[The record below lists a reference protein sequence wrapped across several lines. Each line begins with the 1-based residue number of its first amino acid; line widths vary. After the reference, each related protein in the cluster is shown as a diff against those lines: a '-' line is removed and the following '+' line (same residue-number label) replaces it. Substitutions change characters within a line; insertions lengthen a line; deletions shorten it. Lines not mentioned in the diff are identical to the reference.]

1 MRAAR
6 FIASVALLIPL
17 RLHAA
22 AWQAADYEEAL
33 ALAASNSC
41 DIAVF
46 QRGSDWNRLGERLY
60 RDIWSSSQFATQFGT
75 NLVLV
80 CVDQLE
86 TPGNPPVSPDIDLN
100 ALPVY
105 ERNSNPTARLQ
116 SLVTNATASAN
127 AIISVT
133 TTNGTVYTPDRDG
146 VFVASGPNPH
156 HEILDV
162 IIDSAAGGRLLRLDF
177 PLHDSLPGKGPGRAS
192 NGNFG
197 ISEISLFTEAG
208 QSIPLSSAWASGHE
222 GHWGAW
228 QAIDGISDKSD
239 NLWNAYGHQHQPRLL
254 LLTLKERLR
263 PQLRIRAHIICKS
276 PWGQHVPGTLRASV
290 LDSESVIQDV
300 ERVSAAERGMARNER
315 FTWRGDNVP
324 RIALMDREGRPVTS
338 EDHLRADMTMAD
350 AARRISEMQA
360 MREKRDQLWRQAER
374 AQGASKA
381 ELLMESLEL
390 LGLGGSEGHEKSYR
404 FIQEQIRAADPDDAS
419 GCLRRMK
426 FPPDPRS
433 MPDFVEPANKL
444 ADEKKYG
451 EAIAL
456 LDRELKDP
464 RNRKLTHDHLQRIMM
479 AKQNVYR
486 QWPDHEADRI
496 QVIREIARLDAT
508 TYLGMG
514 AVGFLAMNHLDPEP
528 SAIYYGWAENQ
539 VKPGPNIWRFTLGTT
554 NYFDHAGPYAVRLIH
569 NGGKGSIRI
578 DRVSLALGDQ
588 ILSQQSPASKL
599 LPGGK
604 IEVRLDLPAVTTGKP
619 LELRVESTA
628 EATNH
633 DVAGRFEVDPL
644 L

>member
-1 MRAAR
+1 MLATR
-6 FIASVALLIPL
+6 FMALAALLIPL
-17 RLHAA
+17 QLHAA

-60 RDIWSSSQFATQFGT
+60 RDVWSAPPFAAQLST
-75 NLVLV
+75 NLVMV

-86 TPGNPPVSPDIDLN
+86 TPGNPPVSPEIDLN
-100 ALPVY
+100 ALPSY
-105 ERNSNPTARLQ
+105 ERDSSPTARLQ
-116 SLVTNATASAN
+116 SLITNTTALAN
-127 AIISVT
+127 SIVSIT

-146 VFVASGPNPH
+146 VYVASGPNPH

-162 IIDSAAGGRLLRLDF
+162 TIDSIAGGRLLRLDF

-192 NGNFG
+192 NGNFA
-197 ISEISLFTEAG
+197 ISEISLFTETG
-208 QSIPLSSAWASGHE
+208 QSISLTAAWASGHE
-222 GHWGAW
+222 ARWGAW
-228 QAIDGISDKSD
+228 QAVDGISETSD
-239 NLWNAYGHQHQPRLL
+239 NLWNAYGHQHQPRVLL
-254 LLTLKERLR
+254 LALKEKLR
-263 PQLRIRAHIICKS
+263 SQSRIRAHIVCQS

-290 LDSESVIQDV
+290 LDSESLFQDV
-300 ERVSAAERGMARNER
+300 ERVAAAERNTARNEC
-315 FTWRGDNVP
+315 FSWRGDNVP

-350 AARRISEMQA
+350 VARRISGMQA
-360 MREKRDQLWRQAER
+360 MRAKRDQLWKQAES
-374 AQGASKA
+374 AQGTNKA

-404 FIQEQIRAADPDDAS
+404 FIQDQMRAADPDDSS

-433 MPDFVEPANKL
+433 MPDFVESANKL
-444 ADEKKYG
+444 VDEKKYG
-451 EAIAL
+451 EAISL

-496 QVIREIARLDAT
+496 QVIRDIARLDAT

-514 AVGFLAMNHLDPEP
+514 AVGFLAMNYLDPEP
-528 SAIYYGWAENQ
+528 SAIYYGWSENQ
-539 VKPGPNIWRFTLGTT
+539 VKPGPNVWRFTLGTT
-554 NYFDHAGPYAVRLIH
+554 NFFDHAGPYAVRIIH
-569 NGGKGSIRI
+569 KGGKGSIRI
-578 DRVSLALGDQ
+578 DRVSLARGDQ
-588 ILSQQSPASKL
+588 LLSQQSPASKL
-599 LPGGK
+599 SPGGK

-628 EATNH
+628 EATNY
-633 DVAGRFEVDPL
+633 DIAGRFEVDPL